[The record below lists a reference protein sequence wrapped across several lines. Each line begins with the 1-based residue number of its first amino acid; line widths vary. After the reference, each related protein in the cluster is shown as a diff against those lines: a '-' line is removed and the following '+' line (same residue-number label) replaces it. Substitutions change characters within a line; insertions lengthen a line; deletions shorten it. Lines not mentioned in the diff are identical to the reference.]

1 MKEHYLPLLLLPAI
15 LFPANAVKFSIVG
28 PDRPVVG
35 VVGGTVTLECHLEP
49 KEPIDKMTVRWLKSD
64 LDFAVHMFRNGKD
77 ETNTQDD
84 DYRGRTELFK
94 DQMVEGNASLRIKDI
109 RVTDE
114 GNYICSVDNGVVFE
128 ETPINLK
135 VGGLGHDHWI
145 YIRGYEKSGIQL
157 VCESTGWYPAPSI
170 QWIAGEKE
178 NLTFKSEINFQQ
190 DSKQLL
196 NAQSK
201 VTVSQGSTNKF
212 RCILWNR
219 VLKKDQEAIIEIADV
234 FFPVVS
240 GWLVFLCVALCLL
253 LIALG
258 LAIYWTVR
266 RRNLMKDLEKDKSVQ
281 QYDKWE
287 PLVKSDWETMCENKV
302 SIQLDTEAGLTQLT
316 VSKDGKSVTATEM
329 EKNPPNH
336 YAMVK
341 ASECALGTEGFSSGK
356 KYWEVEVAGNRKWTL
371 GVVAETV
378 KNTGELELKQEN
390 TVWTIG
396 QSEKKI
402 QANLAEPL
410 DITYHEFPSKIGVY
424 LDYDSRVVSFFI
436 ANSKSFL
443 HTFTECKFT
452 EKVYPCFHTSH
463 ANKMLKICPL
473 DSPAKDS

>member
-1 MKEHYLPLLLLPAI
+1 MKEHYLPLLLLTGI

-28 PDRPVVG
+28 PGRPVVG

-128 ETPINLK
+128 ETPIDLK

-170 QWIAGEKE
+170 QWIGGEKE
-178 NLTFKSEINFQQ
+178 NLTSKSEINFQQ

-219 VLKKDQEAIIEIADV
+219 VLEKDQEAIIEIA
-234 FFPVVS
+234 
-240 GWLVFLCVALCLL
+240 
-253 LIALG
+253 
-258 LAIYWTVR
+258 
-266 RRNLMKDLEKDKSVQ
+266 DLEKDKSVQ

-287 PLVKSDWETMCENKV
+287 PLVKSDWEIMYENKV
-302 SIQLDTEAGLTQLT
+302 SIQLEIEAGVTQLT
-316 VSKDGKSVTATEM
+316 VSKDGKSVTAKEM
-329 EKNPPNH
+329 EKNPPNN

-341 ASECALGTEGFSSGK
+341 ASEWARGTEGFSSGK

-371 GVVAETV
+371 GVVAGTV
-378 KNTGELELKQEN
+378 NNAGDLEIKHD
-390 TVWTIG
+390 WTIG

-402 QANLAEPL
+402 QANLAKPL

-443 HTFTECKFT
+443 HTFTECEFT
-452 EKVYPCFHTSH
+452 EKVYPYFRTSH